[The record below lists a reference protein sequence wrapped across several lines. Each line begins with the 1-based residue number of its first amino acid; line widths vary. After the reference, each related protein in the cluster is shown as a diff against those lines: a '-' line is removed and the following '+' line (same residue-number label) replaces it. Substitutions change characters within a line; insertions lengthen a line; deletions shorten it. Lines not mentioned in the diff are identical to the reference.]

1 MVHEPKDVRDLLNAL
16 DMKNTRI
23 DYHEILQSEMA
34 DEGCERWPLFKN
46 QINNQLLLDMDAKT
60 L

>member
-1 MVHEPKDVRDLLNAL
+1 MIHEPKDVRDLLNAL

-34 DEGCERWPLFKN
+34 NKGCERWPLFKN
-46 QINNQLLLDMDAKT
+46 QIINQLPSDMDAKT
-60 L
+60 